1 MTGERGS
8 VTILTGATLLIALVL
23 AMGCADVGR
32 ILVAR
37 ERAQTAADASA
48 LAAAQELAIP
58 GGRDPAEV
66 AADYA
71 TRNGATLT
79 ACDCAAGRTEATV
92 TVTVDAGS
100 LLLFPG
106 EHVASARAKAV
117 VG

>member
-1 MTGERGS
+1 MTAERGS
-8 VTILTGATLLIALVL
+8 VTVLTAATLLIALVL
-23 AMGCADVGR
+23 AMGCADIGR
-32 ILVAR
+32 VLVAR

-58 GGRDPAEV
+58 GGRDPSEV

-79 ACDCAAGRTEATV
+79 ACDCAVDGTEATV

-106 EHVASARAKAV
+106 ERTASARAKAI

>member
-1 MTGERGS
+1 MMKESGS
-8 VTILTGATLLIALVL
+8 VSVLTAATLLIALVL

-32 ILVAR
+32 VLIAR

-58 GGRDPAEV
+58 AGREPSEV

-71 TRNGATLT
+71 TRNGATLA
-79 ACDCAAGRTEATV
+79 ACDCAAGGTEATV

-106 EHVASARAKAV
+106 EHVARARAKAI